1 MSYYKGNVV
10 CVAHGKSVTLQPMSK
25 AKEIRQT
32 FRQLMNGVTAQSQRE
47 KGVDYHI
54 NWGASLGH
62 LRDLAADYGK
72 DYDTAVELWHDD
84 VR

>member
-10 CVAHGKSVTLQPMSK
+10 CVAHRKSVTLQPMSK

-47 KGVDYHI
+47 KGVD
-54 NWGASLGH
+54 
-62 LRDLAADYGK
+62 
-72 DYDTAVELWHDD
+72 
-84 VR
+84 